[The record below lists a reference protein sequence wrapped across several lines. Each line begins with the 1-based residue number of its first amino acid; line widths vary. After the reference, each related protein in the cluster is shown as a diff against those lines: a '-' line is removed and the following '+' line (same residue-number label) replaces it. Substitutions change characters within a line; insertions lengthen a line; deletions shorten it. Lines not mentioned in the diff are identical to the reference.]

1 MRLSDLPSTPIF
13 ELDAPQ
19 ALYRVQ
25 QIRSRKGTLRIGR
38 VRLSPPGLLAWRF
51 DLSDTPV
58 GYFALAPVTALY
70 EAVCRR
76 ETMGVSLQLLAAR
89 SLVHLR
95 VSQRLQLVDLRAMS
109 SAWPVLQSMR
119 FSHTQRLAAD
129 AFELGFAGIIYRSAQ
144 QANMDCIALFG
155 KAISTLKWI
164 QTEPLVESGT
174 GGLHETAAAALR
186 GSLISLL
193 GVVPRYGQK

>member
-1 MRLSDLPSTPIF
+1 MRLSDLPSIPTF

-38 VRLSPPGLLAWRF
+38 VRLAPPGLLAWRF

-119 FSHTQRLAAD
+119 FSHTQELAAD
-129 AFELGFAGIIYRSAQ
+129 AFALGFAGIIYRSAQ
-144 QANMDCIALFG
+144 QADMDCIALFG
-155 KAISTLKWI
+155 TAISTLKWI

-174 GGLHETAAAALR
+174 GGLHAVAAAALR
-186 GSLISLL
+186 GSQVLVL
-193 GVVPRYGQK
+193 P